1 LKRRSIPLSKRRVK
15 RMSLT
20 QEQIEERL
28 APLRSKI
35 PSIVLDRVAERLRD
49 ERITEEDL
57 EELTQ
62 RLVESYAQPERE
74 LETIE
79 KRLEKMESTIS
90 SLEEF
95 LRSQMRREGE
105 GVKRPERETA
115 IEERKIESERLK
127 EEREEIKVLKKE
139 RMPKEI
145 VKEKIQYVEEIGPR
159 LRKIA
164 PNLVNDIVVMRWIEF
179 MIERVGRE
187 NLPGL
192 LEYYVDINWISED
205 VMNTILNYARGFSSQ
220 KESYEVKR
228 LVDLNATDHIRSLLF
243 IEKLRGKCI
252 NRALLMSLEREIAKI
267 QEESTELYGI

>member
-1 LKRRSIPLSKRRVK
+1 
-15 RMSLT
+15 MSLT

>member
-1 LKRRSIPLSKRRVK
+1 
-15 RMSLT
+15 MTLT

-35 PSIVLDRVAERLRD
+35 PSVVLERIAERLKD

-57 EELTQ
+57 KKLIQ
-62 RLVESYAQPERE
+62 RLEESYTQPERR

-79 KRLEKMESTIS
+79 KRLEKMENVIS

-95 LRSQMRREGE
+95 LRSQIRREE
-105 GVKRPERETA
+105 VKEAEKETITA
-115 IEERKIESERLK
+115 EEEKIEGGVSK
-127 EEREEIKVLKKE
+127 EEKREEIK
-139 RMPKEI
+139 EI
-145 VKEKIQYVEEIGPR
+145 AVKEEKISKEVVTEGGPR
-159 LRKIA
+159 LRKIT

-179 MIERVGRE
+179 MIERVGSE
-187 NLPGL
+187 NLPRL
-192 LEYYVDINWISED
+192 LEYYVDINWISEE

-243 IEKLRGKCI
+243 IEKLRGNPI

-267 QEESTELYGI
+267 QEESMELYGI

>member
-1 LKRRSIPLSKRRVK
+1 
-15 RMSLT
+15 MTLT

-35 PSIVLDRVAERLRD
+35 PSVVLERIAERLKD
-49 ERITEEDL
+49 ESITEEDL
-57 EELTQ
+57 KELIQ
-62 RLVESYAQPERE
+62 RLAESYTQPERR

-79 KRLEKMESTIS
+79 KRLEKMENVIS

-95 LRSQMRREGE
+95 LRSQIRREE
-105 GVKRPERETA
+105 VKEAEKETITA
-115 IEERKIESERLK
+115 EEEKIEDGTSK
-127 EEREEIKVLKKE
+127 EEKREEIKEIAVKE
-139 RMPKEI
+139 EKIPKE
-145 VKEKIQYVEEIGPR
+145 VVTEGGPR
-159 LRKIA
+159 LRKIT

-187 NLPGL
+187 NLPRL
-192 LEYYVDINWISED
+192 LEYYVDINWISEE

-243 IEKLRGKCI
+243 IEKLRGNPI

-267 QEESTELYGI
+267 QEESMELYGI